1 MFKAVNDAYLV
12 FDRRLVV
19 DKGFQT
25 NDPCIFA
32 AGPVTKFSRK
42 YYAEDW

>member
-42 YYAEDW
+42 YHAEDW